1 MFWAPQ
7 QERRN
12 MRVSSSLELP
22 TTYVSY
28 DLETTGLS
36 SSSSIIEIGAVR
48 VIDCYEDEKFD
59 TLVAL
64 GPGEHVDPG
73 ARRVNHISDDML
85 AGAPSLTTAYHAFVE
100 FVGDLPLVGQNIKAF
115 DNHYIDAA
123 AQRTGE
129 PRLTQNGSYDT
140 MLLYRSYVGR
150 PANLASICQHYG
162 VENERAHRAW
172 ADAQATSDCYLA
184 ILRDLASRRVDLNRL
199 LAMPTTGELAR
210 ETICFTGNSY
220 EYPKLVC
227 QTIAQHHGAHVVKR
241 TTTRTT
247 LVVKLEAIDSIN
259 VKRAREFGCAVIT
272 GEEFLE
278 RLGLSADDLRK

>member
-1 MFWAPQ
+1 
-7 QERRN
+7 
-12 MRVSSSLELP
+12 MRITSSLELP

-36 SSSSIIEIGAVR
+36 ADSSIIEIGAVR
-48 VIDCYEDEKFD
+48 VIDRFEDEKFD

-64 GPGEHVDPG
+64 EPGAHVDPG
-73 ARRVNHISDDML
+73 ARRVNHISDAML
-85 AGAPSLTTAYHAFVE
+85 AGAPSLAEAYHAFVE
-100 FVGDLPLVGQNIKAF
+100 FVDDLPLVGQNIKAF
-115 DNHYIDAA
+115 DNHYLDAA

-129 PRLTQNGSYDT
+129 PRLTRNGSFDT

-150 PANLASICQHYG
+150 PANLASMCQHYG
-162 VENERAHRAW
+162 VQNERAHRAW

-184 ILRDLASRRVDLNRL
+184 LLRDLKSRSVDVDRL
-199 LAMPTTGELAR
+199 LALPATGELAR

-227 QTIAQHHGAHVVKR
+227 QAIAQHHGAHVVKR

-247 LVVKLEAIDSIN
+247 LVVKLEPIDSIN
-259 VKRAREFGCAVIT
+259 VKRAREFGCAVVT
-272 GEEFLE
+272 GEEFLA
-278 RLGLSADDLRK
+278 RLGLSAADLRR